1 MTGSHP
7 EIFFRPEELACERL
21 TIPSTLYNQCRLALA
36 RCRNEHV
43 FVPVR
48 SMQVMAVI
56 DKDEV
61 IFVDSMAY
69 AVQDGAGGKLIFLAW
84 SLLPAAGR
92 EDLSAPAP
100 VQLRYYRDDARELHG
115 RLVGEF
121 GQELAQLLERLQQED
136 CPPRSSRVVPL
147 RA

>member
-21 TIPSTLYNQCRLALA
+21 TIPAALYNQCRLALA

-56 DKDEV
+56 DTDEV

-84 SLLPAAGR
+84 SLVPAAGR
-92 EDLSAPAP
+92 DDLSAPAP
-100 VQLRYYRDDARELHG
+100 IQLRYYRDDARELHG

-121 GQELAQLLERLQQED
+121 GLELGQLLERLKQED
-136 CPPRSSRVVPL
+136 CPPRSSCVVPL